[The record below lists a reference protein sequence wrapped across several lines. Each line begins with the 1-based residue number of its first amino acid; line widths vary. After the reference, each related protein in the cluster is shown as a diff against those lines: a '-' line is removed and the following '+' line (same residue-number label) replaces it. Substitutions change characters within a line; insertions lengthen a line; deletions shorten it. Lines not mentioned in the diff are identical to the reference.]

1 MKFTKKTIISCCIAV
16 LAIVAIC
23 LMFTPFVSWS
33 SGKTIIG
40 EYTSTYT
47 GFQTAFGYTA
57 STTVLGQTVS
67 TKILSA
73 SFGGIMV
80 FVFFVAIIVLACLNV
95 FIKNAKLNMF
105 FNIIIL
111 ALAVVATVFLFCAPT
126 GLMFLGADGKAIDGY
141 SLGVGAIID
150 AILMIVVACG
160 AAVGQFVLKD

>member
-23 LMFTPFVSWS
+23 LMFTPFVNYS
-33 SGKTIIG
+33 KDTIIG
-40 EYTSTYT
+40 TLQSSYT
-47 GFQTAFGYTA
+47 GFQTAFGYSAT
-57 STTVLGQTVS
+57 SGSISVKV
-67 TKILSA
+67 LSA

-80 FVFFVAIIVLACLNV
+80 FVFFIAIIVLACLNV
-95 FIKNAKLNMF
+95 FVKNAKLNML

-126 GLMFLGADGKAIDGY
+126 GLMFLAADGSSINGY
-141 SLGVGAIID
+141 GLGVGAIID